1 MVFEK
6 NFLEGK
12 WWRLWQYLKLRS
24 GGSHFGRSEADS
36 KWKILSWM
44 DQDLLYQVT
53 PSSRYHT
60 RVSTKQRSRS
70 DPSLVK
76 ITCWN
81 IRIQKRETNQ
91 WFQWNRQF
99 YQWINEIFIIWRIFH
114 NILLIGMV
122 FEKNSRFCLHLMVKF
137 EKNDTQE
144 IFIFWKNQKI
154 GSCFSRHREIRKLE
168 NFFCQFEN
176 SKTNR

>member
-1 MVFEK
+1 MLTAKCQGNEFQVGENVVTQTSRQMWLIYIPILIYADIIFIMCNIFQFWYFYGFWK
-6 NFLEGK
+6 KHDFLERK

-24 GGSHFGRSEADS
+24 GGPHFGRSEADS

-91 WFQWNRQF
+91 WFQWNRAD
-99 YQWINEIFIIWRIFH
+99 
-114 NILLIGMV
+114 LIGIFTNKSM
-122 FEKNSRFCLHLMVKF
+122 KF
-137 EKNDTQE
+137 YYLDN
-144 IFIFWKNQKI
+144 
-154 GSCFSRHREIRKLE
+154 FS
-168 NFFCQFEN
+168 
-176 SKTNR
+176 

>member
-1 MVFEK
+1 MINLYFHFNLCRHYFHNVQHFSIWGIFMVFWK
-6 NFLEGK
+6 KHDFLEGK

-24 GGSHFGRSEADS
+24 GGPHFGRSEADS

-99 YQWINEIFIIWRIFH
+99 YQWINESLQF
-114 NILLIGMV
+114 G
-122 FEKNSRFCLHLMVKF
+122 
-137 EKNDTQE
+137 Q
-144 IFIFWKNQKI
+144 
-154 GSCFSRHREIRKLE
+154 
-168 NFFCQFEN
+168 FFAIYF
-176 SKTNR
+176 

>member
-1 MVFEK
+1 MINLYSHFNLCRHYFHNVQHFSISIQGIFMVFEK
-6 NFLEGK
+6 KTF
-12 WWRLWQYLKLRS
+12 WRENGGGYGNMLKLRS
-24 GGSHFGRSEADS
+24 GGPHFGRSEADS

-99 YQWINEIFIIWRIFH
+99 YQWINEI
-114 NILLIGMV
+114 L
-122 FEKNSRFCLHLMVKF
+122 
-137 EKNDTQE
+137 
-144 IFIFWKNQKI
+144 
-154 GSCFSRHREIRKLE
+154 
-168 NFFCQFEN
+168 
-176 SKTNR
+176 